1 MDAMNRMTAQQLIAQ
16 QDSKIHIF
24 RNQRTGTIGFVC
36 GSIQGRCT
44 HRLANDIISG
54 KPLSINDLEYCV
66 RVFPN
71 THIPELG
78 LSRKPNIILSID
90 RKSVV

>member
-16 QDSKIHIF
+16 QGSKIHIF
-24 RNQRTGTIGFVC
+24 RNQRTGTVGFIC

-44 HRLANDIISG
+44 HRLSQEINCGNS
-54 KPLSINDLEYCV
+54 LSINDLEYCV

-78 LSRKPNIILSID
+78 LSRKPNIILEIG
-90 RKSVV
+90 

>member
-1 MDAMNRMTAQQLIAQ
+1 MDAMNRMTARQLTLSQ
-16 QDSKIHIF
+16 GDSIRIF
-24 RNQRTGTIGFVC
+24 RNPRTGTVGFVC
-36 GSIQGRCT
+36 GTIQGRCT
-44 HRLANDIISG
+44 HRLANDIING

-78 LSRKPNIILSID
+78 LNRNPTIVLTIE
-90 RKSVV
+90 

>member
-16 QDSKIHIF
+16 QGSKIHIF
-24 RNQRTGTIGFVC
+24 RNQRTGTVGFIC

-44 HRLANDIISG
+44 HRLTDDIISG

-66 RVFPN
+66 RVYPN

-78 LSRKPNIILSID
+78 LIRKPHTILTIG
-90 RKSVV
+90 